1 MSEHRRIVADPDAL
15 RRLAEVLIRLE
26 AKSDGWNQLYVDQ
39 ATGDRWEERRLH
51 SEAHGGGI
59 AYLLRL
65 PDPAPAEL
73 VALAVGSPHRDE
85 AVVAASLLGE
95 HPAHWRKQYLGIDL
109 SIVRRYILSVRSGNP
124 INRLVL
130 KWFTPQS
137 LTMFFMPCRI
147 RLGGKSWSNC
157 LSDQPPSASWQHRL
171 T

>member
-1 MSEHRRIVADPDAL
+1 LPDGQQGTVRLQIVADPDAL

-51 SEAHGGGI
+51 SEAHGGGL

-85 AVVAASLLGE
+85 AVVALVYWASIPRIGE
-95 HPAHWRKQYLGIDL
+95 
-109 SIVRRYILSVRSGNP
+109 N
-124 INRLVL
+124 N
-130 KWFTPQS
+130 T
-137 LTMFFMPCRI
+137 
-147 RLGGKSWSNC
+147 
-157 LSDQPPSASWQHRL
+157 
-171 T
+171 